1 MAAFGNKMV
10 KWAAIVLAVLCFDV
24 VAGVLIGK
32 KLLVPKLYGTE
43 EFAEQQE
50 ALDDQKE
57 KPAADTTAPGIV
69 RQLDP
74 INLNPA
80 RSNGE
85 IFSCELT
92 IEANDQKVIDEVAVR
107 NSQIKDII
115 LTYLS
120 YRTVEELNDVT
131 NRTLYRDE
139 LKEKINSVLTSGDI
153 SNLYITQ
160 WILQYN

>member
-1 MAAFGNKMV
+1 MGNKLV
-10 KWAAIVLAVLCFDV
+10 KWLAIVMAILCFDV
-24 VAGVLIGK
+24 VAGVYIGK

-43 EFAEQQE
+43 QYAQQQE
-50 ALDDQKE
+50 AMAEKE
-57 KPAADTTAPGIV
+57 KTPDVEDSTPGLM
-69 RQLDP
+69 RPLDP

-80 RSNGE
+80 NSNGE
-85 IFSCELT
+85 IFSCEMT
-92 IEANDQKVIDEVAVR
+92 IEANDQKVIDELTVR

-120 YRTVEELNDVT
+120 YRTVQELNDVA

-139 LKEKINSVLTSGDI
+139 LKEKLNSVLTSGEI

-160 WILQYN
+160 WIIQYN